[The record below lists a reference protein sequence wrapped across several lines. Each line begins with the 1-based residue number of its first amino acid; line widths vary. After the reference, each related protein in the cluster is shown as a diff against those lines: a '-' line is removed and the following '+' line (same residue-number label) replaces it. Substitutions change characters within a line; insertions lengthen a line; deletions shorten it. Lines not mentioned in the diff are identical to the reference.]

1 VNTRSRH
8 APALRANAPEPI
20 ARLFVGVLG
29 PSERIGDA
37 GQRRRARWL
46 AGLLVLMMAAFGA
59 LDAYYLLTRPGY
71 VPPWYGYLFLGTSY
85 ALVRSGRYT
94 SGALLA
100 LAMNPMVVFALVGSG
115 ASASPLTTLSFL
127 VLGITLASVLLPVTA
142 VLGLTLLDAFG
153 VVLLGAFGPSRGSP
167 EMLIGPLVLVVISGG
182 IACVGA
188 MLRERIEQDRRDA
201 LLQANATLEDRVRDR
216 TLELER
222 ANDEL
227 EAFAYSASHD
237 LRTPLRAI
245 DAYAAMLAE
254 DAGPGLDER
263 AHESLRKIRA
273 STRRMTE
280 LVDGMLELSKVSRAV
295 VRVEELDLANL
306 AREVVQELRAVE
318 PDHQVTF
325 VCPGE
330 LPVKGD
336 RALVRMALTNL
347 IHNAWKFTRGRESP
361 RVELGR
367 EGKSSDDPCYFVKD
381 NGIGFDQEL
390 VGKLFEPFQRLHPI
404 EQHGGTGIGTT
415 IVARAIERQGGRVWA
430 DGETGQGAVFRF
442 TLGAR

>member
-1 VNTRSRH
+1 MRRLRTPAVRPNRSGRV
-8 APALRANAPEPI
+8 
-20 ARLFVGVLG
+20 ARFIDAVLG

-46 AGLLVLMMAAFGA
+46 GGLLVLMIAAFGM
-59 LDAYYLLTRPGY
+59 LDSYYLVTRPGY

-85 ALVRSGRYT
+85 GLVRTGRYT

-100 LAMNPMVVFALVGSG
+100 LAMNPMVVFALVASE

-127 VLGITLASVLLPVTA
+127 VLGIMLASVLLPVTA
-142 VLGLTLLDAFG
+142 VIALTLLDALG
-153 VVLLGAFGPSRGSP
+153 IVVLASIGRPVQGL
-167 EMLIGPLVLVVISGG
+167 ETLVGPLVLVVIAGG
-182 IACVGA
+182 ISSVGA
-188 MLRERIEQDRRDA
+188 MLLERIEHDRREA
-201 LLQANATLEDRVRDR
+201 LLQANVNLEARVRER

-254 DAGPGLDER
+254 SAGER
-263 AHESLRKIRA
+263 LEPAGVDSLKKIRA
-273 STRRMTE
+273 STRRMTD
-280 LVDGMLELSKVSRAV
+280 LVDGMLELSKVGRAS
-295 VRVEELDLANL
+295 VRVEELDLATL
-306 AREVVQELRAVE
+306 GREVIQELRMAE
-318 PDHQVTF
+318 PDHQITF
-325 VCPGE
+325 ICPQQ
-330 LPVKGD
+330 LPVQAD

-347 IHNAWKFTRGRESP
+347 IHNSWKFTRGRESP
-361 RVELGR
+361 RVELGQENR
-367 EGKSSDDPCYFVKD
+367 SATGPCYFVKD
-381 NGIGFDQEL
+381 NGIGFDGAL
-390 VGKLFEPFQRLHPI
+390 VEKVFEPFQRLHATD
-404 EQHGGTGIGTT
+404 QHPGTGIGTT

-430 DGETGQGAVFRF
+430 EGESGRGAVFRF

>member
-1 VNTRSRH
+1 MRRLRT
-8 APALRANAPEPI
+8 PAIRANRSGRVSQFIDA
-20 ARLFVGVLG
+20 ALG

-46 AGLLVLMMAAFGA
+46 GGLLVLMIAAFGT
-59 LDAYYLLTRPGY
+59 LDSYYLVTQPGY

-85 ALVRSGRYT
+85 GLVRTGRYI

-127 VLGITLASVLLPVTA
+127 VLGIMLASVLLPVTA
-142 VLGLTLLDAFG
+142 VIALTLLDALG
-153 VVLLGAFGPSRGSP
+153 IVVLASIGRPLQGGL
-167 EMLIGPLVLVVISGG
+167 ETLVGPLVLVVIAGG
-182 IACVGA
+182 ISSVGA
-188 MLRERIEQDRRDA
+188 MLLERIEQDRREA
-201 LLQANATLEDRVRDR
+201 LLQANVNLEARVRER

-254 DAGPGLDER
+254 SAGERLDAVAFD
-263 AHESLRKIRA
+263 SLKKIRA
-273 STRRMTE
+273 STRRMTD
-280 LVDGMLELSKVSRAV
+280 LVDGMLELSKVGRAT
-295 VRVEELDLANL
+295 VRVEELDLATL
-306 AREVVQELRAVE
+306 GREVVQELRTAE
-318 PDHQVTF
+318 PDHQITF
-325 VCPGE
+325 ICPE
-330 LPVKGD
+330 QLPVQGD

-347 IHNAWKFTRGRESP
+347 IHNSWKFTRGRESP
-361 RVELGR
+361 RVELGQ
-367 EGKSSDDPCYFVKD
+367 ENKSATGPCYFVKD
-381 NGIGFDQEL
+381 NGIGFDAAL
-390 VGKLFEPFQRLHPI
+390 VEKLFEPFQRLHATDVHP
-404 EQHGGTGIGTT
+404 GTGIGTT

-430 DGETGQGAVFRF
+430 EGESGRGAVFRF